1 VPITLDDLQQ
11 GCGSVG
17 KAKPYRD
24 SNEQIAI
31 SSWPGNPKTLPL
43 MTQIALIYADRKANL
58 PRSHGGTEKTGPS
71 LQVVLQHQERPT
83 TSPVFNPR

>member
-43 MTQIALIYADRKANL
+43 KKQQMAISNWQFAETRNTLPLMNTDRADL
-58 PRSHGGTEKTGPS
+58 H
-71 LQVVLQHQERPT
+71 
-83 TSPVFNPR
+83 